1 MVPKS
6 LWLLRLL
13 PLPLSFPQN
22 EQISWCWDMDMDT
35 ALCIFMIADL
45 KRLLEVPHTID
56 KKPLKV
62 IKQPPKKKVPL
73 DPLKVHVQGL
83 NEKTTKDSLCLYLE
97 KFSKVDVTEVYM
109 GCNNNAMAVFD
120 AEPGNNTYSY
130 ILLLFFCERSKLYL
144 SKRKLALFQCLNICL
159 WFCVFWPT
167 REVVQFLLQSFK
179 GIPSFESTVLSLIY
193 ACSLRVVNR
202 FFHKLK
208 LFRLNLL

>member
-13 PLPLSFPQN
+13 PLPLSFPRMN
-22 EQISWCWDMDMDT
+22 KSHGVELWIWTLHYVFSW
-35 ALCIFMIADL
+35 IADL
-45 KRLLEVPHTID
+45 KRLLEGPHTID

-130 ILLLFFCERSKLYL
+130 ILLLFVCERSKLYL

-179 GIPSFESTVLSLIY
+179 GYLL
-193 ACSLRVVNR
+193 
-202 FFHKLK
+202 LK
-208 LFRLNLL
+208 AQCYPWSMHAVWE